1 MNENPQA
8 SVPRSR
14 IILIIGAVVILAGSI
29 TAAVLLTRSP
39 SARSSA
45 PPKSGT
51 SQVTSLVA
59 APNVTAPPSL
69 PTEHRTTTA
78 PDTSPPS
85 GSSFAGQPLWPFAGP
100 TDAAAWQSAFR
111 TGGHQPWHLD
121 ASLTALSFTRTY
133 LGYTNVDKAI
143 AVRSSGPD
151 AWVTVGF
158 DNPTGQPVTSAVLH
172 LARLDSGM
180 DAPWEI
186 IGTHD
191 TTLTLAT
198 PVYGSAARS
207 PMTTGG
213 LITGVEESLSVQVR
227 ALAASA
233 PLGHV
238 GGVPAGGDHTPW
250 RIQVP
255 LTTLSGHGVL
265 TVAVAT
271 GGHIAT
277 VERFAITGLRY

>member
-1 MNENPQA
+1 MD
-8 SVPRSR
+8 R
-14 IILIIGAVVILAGSI
+14 
-29 TAAVLLTRSP
+29 
-39 SARSSA
+39 
-45 PPKSGT
+45 
-51 SQVTSLVA
+51 
-59 APNVTAPPSL
+59 
-69 PTEHRTTTA
+69 
-78 PDTSPPS
+78 
-85 GSSFAGQPLWPFAGP
+85 
-100 TDAAAWQSAFR
+100 R

-121 ASLTALSFTRTY
+121 ASFTALSFTRTY

-143 AVRSSGPD
+143 AVRSAGPD
-151 AWVTVGF
+151 VWVTVGF
-158 DNPTGQPVTSAVLH
+158 DDPNGRPVTSAVLH
-172 LARLDSGM
+172 LARLGSGA
-180 DAPWEI
+180 DAPWEVV
-186 IGTHD
+186 GTRD

-213 LITGVEESLSVQVR
+213 LITGVDESLSVQVR
-227 ALAASA
+227 ALAGPAV
-233 PLGHV
+233 LGHV

-277 VERFAITGLRY
+277 VERFAITGVRY